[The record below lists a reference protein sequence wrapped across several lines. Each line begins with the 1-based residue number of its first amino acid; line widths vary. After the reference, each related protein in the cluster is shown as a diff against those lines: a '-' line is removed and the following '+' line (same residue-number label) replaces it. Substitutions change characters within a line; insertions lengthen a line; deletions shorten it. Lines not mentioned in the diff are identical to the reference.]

1 VNPIVV
7 LHGALGSAH
16 QFKPLLASMDRPA
29 RIMEFLG
36 HGDTVDVDRDWTIDL
51 YVDQLEAW
59 LQAESLSSTHIFGY
73 SMGGYVALTLALRR
87 PDLVNRIVA
96 LGTKLEW
103 SVEQAE
109 REVRLVDVDTI
120 IEKVPRF
127 AEDLERRHGK
137 DRWQSVV
144 RKTAALMVDLGRR
157 PRLSIEG
164 MSSMSAAVRYMIGDR
179 DEMVSLEET
188 RSYYAATAG
197 AEFAVLPATRHPI
210 EKVRTELIAWH
221 VMDFLR

>member
-87 PDLVNRIVA
+87 PDLVNHHRE
-96 LGTKLEW
+96 GT
-103 SVEQAE
+103 
-109 REVRLVDVDTI
+109 
-120 IEKVPRF
+120 
-127 AEDLERRHGK
+127 
-137 DRWQSVV
+137 
-144 RKTAALMVDLGRR
+144 
-157 PRLSIEG
+157 
-164 MSSMSAAVRYMIGDR
+164 
-179 DEMVSLEET
+179 
-188 RSYYAATAG
+188 
-197 AEFAVLPATRHPI
+197 
-210 EKVRTELIAWH
+210 
-221 VMDFLR
+221 